1 MGAYYM
7 GTYIGDTYKGHM
19 LGSFIEGLYKGVY
32 IGARLILNMFK

>member
-32 IGARLILNMFK
+32 VKGETVFKYV